1 MRSDVGMVF
10 QGFNLFEH
18 LTAAENIML
27 APVMVRKVRRAAA
40 RERAQRLLGQ
50 VGLGSKADRYP
61 KQLSGGEQQRVAIA
75 RALAM
80 DPKVMLFDEATSAL
94 DPERVGEVLAVMRE
108 LARDGMTMIC
118 VTHEMSFAR
127 EVSDEVVFMADGR
140 IVEQG
145 PPESLLS
152 NPRECR
158 TREFLSR
165 HL

>member
-1 MRSDVGMVF
+1 
-10 QGFNLFEH
+10 
-18 LTAAENIML
+18 
-27 APVMVRKVRRAAA
+27 
-40 RERAQRLLGQ
+40 
-50 VGLGSKADRYP
+50 
-61 KQLSGGEQQRVAIA
+61 
-75 RALAM
+75 M